1 MKTTLRYA
9 AFAVFFALFTLPLPI
24 YAKAKANAPATAKKA
39 VPATYTVS
47 FNSNGGKGKMSSQK
61 FTVNKSDNL
70 ALNRFSR
77 KGYVFI
83 GWSTSKTGAVS
94 LQNGQSVKNLAKG
107 GKTIT
112 LYAQWAVQNYLVA
125 FFANGGSGSMP
136 LQKHTYGKAAK
147 LTANKFTRKGYSF
160 QGWAKSST
168 GALKYRDMASV
179 KNLTK
184 KGSTIKLYALWKA
197 NPGSSST
204 TASTSSSST
213 SALPGDAVSFSKL
226 QWVYGGFDG
235 AAAKLSGKAR
245 ISGLKTSNSGLS
257 YSWASGGCQ
266 DLGASSA
273 TDASCVACV
282 FCLSGGKWTGGKV
295 DWICTNNKSLSFKN
309 IKANYKGWSSAVL
322 AKAEKY
328 AFVILSKDGKSRTNV
343 ICVKAPGDTSSTTVT
358 TATTAATPAATAT
371 TSAASATTTSAAST
385 SSALPG
391 DAVSF
396 AQLQWVYGGF
406 NGAAAKL
413 SGKARISDLKAS
425 NSGLS
430 YSWASGGC
438 QDLGASSATDASCV
452 ACVFCLSGGKWTGG
466 KVDWICTNNKSPSFK
481 NIKDNYKGWSSDV
494 LSKAEE
500 YAFVILSKDGKTRT
514 NVICVKS
521 PGFSNASAPVAT
533 KTPATSTSTTGATS
547 SADEVNFSLLQ
558 WTYGSFKGGDAKLG
572 AQPRISGLKVNNSGM
587 SYSWVSGG
595 CENLGASSSSD
606 ASCVACLFC
615 YSGGKWV
622 GGKFDWVS
630 TSRRTRDFKN
640 IHEGYHGWSPTV
652 FKNATAYAFVIVSK
666 DGKSRSNVIRCGR

>member
-9 AFAVFFALFTLPLPI
+9 AFAVFFALFTLAPQI
-24 YAKAKANAPATAKKA
+24 DAKTPGVTASAMAKKA
-39 VPATYTVS
+39 ASTTYAVKFS
-47 FNSNGGKGKMSSQK
+47 ANGGKGKMSAQK
-61 FTVNKSDNL
+61 FAVNKSAKL
-70 ALNRFSR
+70 AANRFTR

-94 LQNGQSVKNLAKG
+94 LQNGQAVKNLAKG
-107 GKTIT
+107 GQTIT

-136 LQKHTYGKAAK
+136 LQKHTYGKAVK

-184 KGSTIKLYALWKA
+184 KGSTIKLYALWTES
-197 NPGSSST
+197 PGSP
-204 TASTSSSST
+204 TSS
-213 SALPGDAVSFSKL
+213 LPDDAVSFSQL

-245 ISGLKTSNSGLS
+245 ITGLTASNSGLS

-273 TDASCVACV
+273 TDASCIACI

-295 DWICTNNKSLSFKN
+295 DWICTNNKSPSFKN
-309 IKANYKGWSSAVL
+309 IIDKYKGWSSAVL
-322 AKAEKY
+322 SKAEEY
-328 AFVILSKDGKSRTNV
+328 AFVIVSKDGKKRTNV
-343 ICVKAPGDTSSTTVT
+343 IRVKSPGYSTS
-358 TATTAATPAATAT
+358 TAATKTPAATST
-371 TSAASATTTSAAST
+371 MTST
-385 SSALPG
+385 STSTTSALPG
-391 DAVSF
+391 DAVGFS
-396 AQLQWVYGGF
+396 QLQWVYGGF
-406 NGAAAKL
+406 NGTLAKL
-413 SGKARISDLKAS
+413 SGKARITGLKAS

-438 QDLGASSATDASCV
+438 QDLGASSATDASCI
-452 ACVFCLSGGKWTGG
+452 ACIFCLSGGKWTGG

-481 NIKDNYKGWSSDV
+481 NIVDKYKGWSSDV

-514 NVICVKS
+514 NVIRVKS
-521 PGFSNASAPVAT
+521 PGYSTSTTTAAT
-533 KTPATSTSTTGATS
+533 KTPTTSTSTSSASS

-558 WTYGSFKGGDAKLG
+558 WTYGGFKGQQAKLG
-572 AQPRISGLKVNNSGM
+572 AQPRITGLKVNNSGM
-587 SYSWVSGG
+587 SYSWKSGG
-595 CENLGASSSSD
+595 CENLGAASSSD
-606 ASCVACLFC
+606 WSHTVACLFC
-615 YSGGKWV
+615 YYGGKWV

-630 TSRRTRDFKN
+630 TSRRTRDFIN

-666 DGKSRSNVIRCGR
+666 DGKSRSNVIRCGK